1 MSDSSHSFRRV
12 FPCSPRLVL
21 TACALALALA
31 GCAVGPDF
39 TRPETAAPDDWNSW
53 RSADDALR
61 APLAATPALPSQ
73 WWLAFGDPVLNQLQQ
88 RALAASP
95 DLRTAALRYAQARV
109 QRGVV
114 AAQRAPEIDAS
125 GGITRQRQSE
135 YGAGTRMIDA
145 IGGDRETLAKALS
158 EPFTLYQA
166 GFDASWE
173 LDLWGRVR
181 RSIEGA
187 DADVVRQAA
196 LLDLARL
203 TLASDL
209 ARNYFELRTAQRQ
222 IRLAREDIAALEDR
236 MRILAAR
243 ARGGTVGQLDLEQQ
257 RADLADTRAQLPPLL
272 AQAAASINQ
281 IALLLGE
288 RPGALRD
295 ELADQETGAGINMDR
310 GKGAGKSTATGAPA
324 LPDLALGLPSEVARR
339 RPDIR
344 AAEARLHRATANI
357 GVAQADLYPSIRLGA
372 HVGLESYLSGEFS
385 DWGSRAWSIGPSLS
399 LPLFDH
405 GRRKSVVEL
414 RKLEQQEAAVDFQRT
429 VLKAWQEIDDAL
441 NAYTA
446 ERQQARQ
453 LAERARSAGDACKL
467 ALARYEGGAVDYTVA
482 LDSQRRYLQARRDL
496 AASVGRLATRY
507 VTVNKAIGNVPR
519 DEAVGS
525 APPDASP
532 ASAQP

>member
-1 MSDSSHSFRRV
+1 M
-12 FPCSPRLVL
+12 
-21 TACALALALA
+21 
-31 GCAVGPDF
+31 GP
-39 TRPETAAPDDWNSW
+39 
-53 RSADDALR
+53 R
-61 APLAATPALPSQ
+61 APLH
-73 WWLAFGDPVLNQLQQ
+73 
-88 RALAASP
+88 R
-95 DLRTAALRYAQARV
+95 
-109 QRGVV
+109 
-114 AAQRAPEIDAS
+114 
-125 GGITRQRQSE
+125 
-135 YGAGTRMIDA
+135 
-145 IGGDRETLAKALS
+145 
-158 EPFTLYQA
+158 
-166 GFDASWE
+166 
-173 LDLWGRVR
+173 
-181 RSIEGA
+181 GA

-243 ARGGTVGQLDLEQQ
+243 ARAARWASWTWSSSAPTGRYP
-257 RADLADTRAQLPPLL
+257 RAT
-272 AQAAASINQ
+272 AAAAGAGGGQ
-281 IALLLGE
+281 HQPDRAAVG
-288 RPGALRD
+288 RAAGALRD

-324 LPDLALGLPSEVARR
+324 LPDLALGLPSEVARH

-357 GVAQADLYPSIRLGA
+357 GVALADLYPSIRLGA
-372 HVGLESYLSGEFS
+372 HLGLESYLSGEFS

-414 RKLEQQEAAVDFQRT
+414 RKLEQQEAAVDFQQT